1 MLKGEYEELQN
12 RSEGVS
18 DALVSET
25 PAQEFS
31 QLSETPAQEFSQL
44 DATLLRL
51 GGRERDPLMP
61 LRGAPPQHPGW
72 GGGSYDLNVLGL
84 IPTSEAA
91 QHCGR
96 ELSLASTLI

>member
-1 MLKGEYEELQN
+1 MRGAYPSRRRDMRLYAAIKFGHVVNYRDSSSATGMLKGEYEELQN

-51 GGRERDPLMP
+51 GGR
-61 LRGAPPQHPGW
+61 
-72 GGGSYDLNVLGL
+72 
-84 IPTSEAA
+84 
-91 QHCGR
+91 
-96 ELSLASTLI
+96 

>member
-1 MLKGEYEELQN
+1 MLKWEYEELQN

-44 DATLLRL
+44 YATLLRL
-51 GGRERDPLMP
+51 GGR
-61 LRGAPPQHPGW
+61 
-72 GGGSYDLNVLGL
+72 
-84 IPTSEAA
+84 
-91 QHCGR
+91 
-96 ELSLASTLI
+96 